1 MKALLFFH
9 ILGVVLLLGNVL
21 ISIFWK
27 FKSDSTKD
35 LKIIAHTHKEI
46 RRADRIFSHIGIIL
60 ILITGLGLWH
70 VDKIKISQTR
80 WPLWELILFVIATIL
95 WGAVIV
101 PTEKKLTSLSEK
113 SLTEGNVDP
122 ALIRLSK
129 KWYNT
134 ATIFVALIVIIL
146 ILMVYRPLF

>member
-1 MKALLFFH
+1 M
-9 ILGVVLLLGNVL
+9 
-21 ISIFWK
+21 
-27 FKSDSTKD
+27 
-35 LKIIAHTHKEI
+35 
-46 RRADRIFSHIGIIL
+46 
-60 ILITGLGLWH
+60 
-70 VDKIKISQTR
+70 
-80 WPLWELILFVIATIL
+80 ILFVIATIL